1 LNGEDVF
8 TTRITAVTT
17 RAGARLASITGD
29 MENAASPI
37 QPHPGRRRLRRTTE
51 QRGTRTGMSVA
62 GAFLF
67 GLVFV
72 GMGVAVTLVG
82 MRVIAV
88 EPASVHAPWWVIEV
102 CGMCFAGGG
111 LAVWGMAS
119 TQLRE
124 DGRRHEASRRYG
136 GSEALLD
143 HAWDVRGYSPPRWTR
158 AIRGIVVASFLTLF
172 LSVFNWV
179 AWFARAPFLFKI
191 IVPIFDLIM
200 LLVWWKAITELARAM
215 RFGNSRVTFDH
226 FPYHLRDTVQMG
238 WVPPAGI
245 SRAEKGSFTLRCV
258 EEYYEVRRSRKNR
271 NRWLVHDELSAEVQ
285 SFDAPQ
291 SFAPGRAVELR
302 FTPAGDAP
310 PTKLTADRPVFW
322 ELEVKLSRAG
332 LDFEERYLI
341 PIYSG

>member
-1 LNGEDVF
+1 ME
-8 TTRITAVTT
+8 TAT
-17 RAGARLASITGD
+17 
-29 MENAASPI
+29 SPI
-37 QPHPGRRRLRRTTE
+37 PPHPGRRRLPGTAE

-72 GMGVAVTLVG
+72 GTGVVITLVG
-82 MRVIAV
+82 TRVMAV
-88 EPASVHAPWWVIEV
+88 DSASVHAPWWVIRV
-102 CGMCFAGGG
+102 SGMCFAAGG

-124 DGRRHEASRRYG
+124 DRRRHKASRRHG

-158 AIRGIVVASFLTLF
+158 AGRVIVVASFLTLF

-200 LLVWWKAITELARAM
+200 LLVWWKAITELARAI

-226 FPYHLRDTVQMG
+226 FPYRLSGTIQLG

-245 SRAEKGSFTLRCV
+245 SRVEKGSFTLRCV
-258 EEYYEVRRSRKNR
+258 EEYYEVRSSGKNR
-271 NRWLVHDELSAEVQ
+271 SRWLVHDELSAEVQ
-285 SFDAPQ
+285 SFDASQ
-291 SFAPGRAVELR
+291 SFVPGRAVELR

-310 PTKLTADRPVFW
+310 PTKLTADRPTFW

-341 PIYSG
+341 PIYTG